1 MFLPRIRGDLKVSD
15 RKKPGKSHVGP
26 KHYVMP
32 KALNPCGIGAQ
43 LSPTLQGGTMVV
55 ALVNGG
61 PSQVS
66 QKTVCRCWLR
76 CLPSLL
82 FVDV

>member
-1 MFLPRIRGDLKVSD
+1 MFFVP
-15 RKKPGKSHVGP
+15 PMP
-26 KHYVMP
+26 P

-76 CLPSLL
+76 CP
-82 FVDV
+82 FIVVC